1 VDLIRQLRGPLLVVN
16 FKAYIES
23 TGKQAI
29 ELAKS
34 AEKIANDRGI
44 TIIIAPQFTDLKSVS
59 ERVDIPVF
67 SQHLDSV
74 KPGAYTGHVL
84 AEAVKSAGAEGS
96 LINHSERRI
105 GMAEIS
111 NCIER
116 CADSDL
122 YSLVCADT
130 ANVSTEVAK
139 VKPNMIAIEPP
150 DLIGTGISVS
160 KARPDLITTSLSE
173 IRTVNTHVR
182 VLCGAG
188 ITTPDDVRKALELGT
203 EGVLVA
209 SSVVKSRDPQTALSD
224 MAGAMIK
231 PSKC

>member
-1 VDLIRQLRGPLLVVN
+1 LVVN
-16 FKAYIES
+16 FKAYIEA

-34 AEKIANDRGI
+34 AEKVANDSGI

-59 ERVDIPVF
+59 ESVDVPVF

-84 AEAVKSAGAEGS
+84 AEALKSAGAEGS

-105 GMAEIS
+105 AMAEIS
-111 NCIER
+111 NCIQR

-130 ANVSTEVAK
+130 AVASK
-139 VKPNMIAIEPP
+139 EIAKLKPNLIAIEPP

-160 KARPDLITTSLSE
+160 KARPDLITSSLHE
-173 IRTVNTHVR
+173 IRAVNTHVR

-188 ITTPDDVRKALELGT
+188 ITTSDDVKKALELGT

-209 SSVVKSRDPQTALSD
+209 SSVVKNRDPRTAMSD
-224 MAGAMIK
+224 MAAVMIK
-231 PSKC
+231 SSKC